1 MTRLLI
7 LLRHGA
13 TAGDNGRKYLGQTD
27 LPLGEEGE
35 RQSLRLRQSLESWP
49 IGTAYCSDLARCR
62 QTAEIALGG
71 RGLRIVAR
79 TDLREGAMGEWEGHL
94 RSEIA
99 AAFPEECAVRQRDI
113 ENHRV
118 KGGESFKDCAARVVQ
133 ALHGILAAGDDNVL
147 IAGHGSTNRLL
158 LCHML
163 GMPISNMFR
172 LGQDH
177 GCMNIV
183 QLDESGYRVVLLNFK
198 P

>member
-1 MTRLLI
+1 MTRFII

-13 TAGDNGRKYLGQTD
+13 TGGDNGRKYLGRID

-35 RQSLRLRQSLESWP
+35 RQSLRLRQALQPWSFGAVYS
-49 IGTAYCSDLARCR
+49 SDLARCR
-62 QTAEIALGG
+62 RTAEIAIGG
-71 RGLRIVAR
+71 RGVAITAR
-79 TDLREGAMGEWEGHL
+79 EDLREGAMGEWEGRL

-99 AAFPEECAVRQRDI
+99 AAYPEECAARRRDI

-118 KGGESFKDCAARVVQ
+118 KGGESFKECQARVVRV
-133 ALHGILAAGDDNVL
+133 LEELAASGDDNVL
-147 IAGHGSTNRLL
+147 LVGHGSTNRLL

-163 GMPISNMFR
+163 GMPIANMFR

-183 QLDESGYRVVLLNFK
+183 QQDDSGYRLVLLNFK